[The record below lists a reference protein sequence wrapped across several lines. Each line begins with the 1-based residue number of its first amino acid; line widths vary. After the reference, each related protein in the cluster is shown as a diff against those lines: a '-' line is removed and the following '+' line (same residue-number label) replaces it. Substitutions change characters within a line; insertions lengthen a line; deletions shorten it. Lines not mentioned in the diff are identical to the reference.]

1 MGMLTKPATGLQQ
14 SDGSFPTV
22 FKAALSRAWHRTKR
36 WGEFLLRAM
45 GVPVFPLAVLDLK

>member
-1 MGMLTKPATGLQQ
+1 MGMLTKPATVLQQ
-14 SDGSFPTV
+14 SDGFFPTV